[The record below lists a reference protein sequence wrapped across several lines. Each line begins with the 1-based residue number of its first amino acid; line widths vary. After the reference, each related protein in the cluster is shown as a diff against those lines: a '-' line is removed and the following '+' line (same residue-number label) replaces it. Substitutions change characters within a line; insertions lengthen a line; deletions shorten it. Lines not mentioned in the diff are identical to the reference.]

1 MVERFYGI
9 EEVRGSNPLG
19 STRYTL
25 LIMSKKYLELKFLL
39 PLFLVILAALVYWFT
54 KPPSILWVDSG
65 TMVAASYT
73 LGIPNPPGFPFYMLI
88 SHLFAI
94 LPFSNVI
101 TRLELFTIVFSLI
114 ALYLIYR
121 IILLIIESDFFF
133 HIASKTN
140 RNLNFVNQP
149 SKNLKYLSAFFGAVS
164 LAFSYQFWSQSQN
177 TEAFIFTDFFLSLFL
192 YMLLLIQSKKV
203 IFQINQKI
211 NYFQKYLFKGLLVLA
226 FLYGLAAGTNPT
238 IAVLVPGV
246 LFVMY
251 LNRRLFNL
259 QKIIALGLV
268 FFFTLAAVYAYLPIR
283 ASAWPFVNWGN
294 PQTWPLFI
302 GQLRGEGLNI
312 YEPQSGSIN
321 GFTGSPV
328 VFFQSVSHFFYLLL
342 IQFTPLLLPFLA
354 YGLYVTYKKNKYL
367 FWLLMSVPILDV
379 FYAGLYYSGNQE
391 SWFILSYLIA
401 AIFIGLG
408 FFYSVLRLNLK
419 KEHIRFLSLMAFL
432 PLLVWFI
439 PLNRSSHYYSSDYAH
454 NMYSTMGKNAIV
466 IGTGD
471 FFNSLGFYLH
481 VADKY
486 REDIT
491 PVTANVL
498 YVNKWYRD
506 DLRHASNIVVS
517 PKLEDIIQYKAFDE
531 YNRAM
536 NEFIADNIN
545 KRPIYVTPLTLR
557 ASALAATSGGQLVL
571 DSRFKFV
578 PHGLTLQ
585 VVPKDSNIAPDPK
598 AYDFTFQTPNTQKA
612 PFYLERNYVT
622 GYKNLRNEYAYA
634 YEALGDWYFS
644 GGNYDKAFSYYKQA
658 DSWSPGNPEIIS
670 RIGQYYGAKG
680 QTDVARQYFQ
690 NALDLS
696 PDNMGVRFN
705 LAISLANLGRVQEA
719 IQQYKIIEEF
729 SPDPSLSMEAKTA
742 ENSLIK
748 GQTVQN
754 PLPATPSAVIG
765 SVFSNSEENYSF
777 EYPKGWIVAK
787 NAQGLVTATNGKMGK
802 AALNLVFYGKQVTT
816 PQRIDDFVKTG
827 PLKQPG
833 TLLDIQN
840 IGVPGLK
847 AFLEVWGAPGNSS
860 QVIVITNDKWAW
872 QVSVSPGDSTSMSE
886 LNSILST
893 FKPLR

>member
-1 MVERFYGI
+1 MLD
-9 EEVRGSNPLG
+9 N
-19 STRYTL
+19 
-25 LIMSKKYLELKFLL
+25 KYLHPKILL
-39 PLFLVILAALVYWFT
+39 PLFLVILAALVYWIT

-73 LGIPNPPGFPFYMLI
+73 LGIPNPPGFPFYI
-88 SHLFAI
+88 FFSHFFAI
-94 LPFSNVI
+94 LPFANVI
-101 TRLELFTIVFSLI
+101 TRLELFTIIFSLI
-114 ALYLIYR
+114 ALYLIFK
-121 IILLIIESDFFF
+121 IIFLILESDFFF
-133 HIASKTN
+133 QKASKTN
-140 RNLNFVNQP
+140 QSLNFINTP
-149 SKNLKYLSAFFGAVS
+149 SKSLKYLSAFFGAVA
-164 LAFSYQFWSQSQN
+164 LAFSYQYWSQSQN
-177 TEAFIFTDFFLSLFL
+177 TEAFIFTDFFLCLFL
-192 YMLLLIQSKKV
+192 YILLLIQSKKAV
-203 IFQINQKI
+203 FQISQKI
-211 NYFQKYLFKGLLVLA
+211 NSFSDYLFKGLLVLA

-238 IAVLVPGV
+238 IAALVPGV

-259 QKIIALGLV
+259 QKIIILGAV
-268 FFFTLAAVYAYLPIR
+268 FFLILAVVYAYLPIR

-294 PQTWPLFI
+294 PQTWSLFI

-328 VFFQSVSHFFYLLL
+328 IFFQSVSHFFYLLL
-342 IQFTPLLLPFLA
+342 IQFTPLILPFLA
-354 YGLYVTYKKNKYL
+354 YGLYITYKKNNYL
-367 FWLLMSVPILDV
+367 FWFLMSVPILDI

-401 AIFIGLG
+401 AIFIGIG
-408 FFYSVLRLNLK
+408 FYYLVLRLNLK
-419 KEHIRFLSLMAFL
+419 KEHIRLLSLLAFL

-439 PLNRSSHYYSSDYAH
+439 PLNRSSQNYSSDYAR

-506 DLRHASNIVVS
+506 DLRHASDIVVS

-536 NEFIADNIN
+536 NEFIADNIG

-585 VVPKDSNIAPDPK
+585 VVPKNSNVQPDPK
-598 AYDFTFQTPNTQKA
+598 AYDFTFDTPNTQKA

-634 YEALGDWYFS
+634 YEALGDWYFGANS
-644 GGNYDKAFSYYKQA
+644 FDKAFSYYKLA
-658 DSWSPGNPEIIS
+658 DSWSPSNPEIIS

-690 NALDLS
+690 KALDLS
-696 PDNMGVRFN
+696 PENMGIRFN
-705 LAISLANLGRVQEA
+705 LAVSLANLGRIQEA
-719 IQQYKIIEEF
+719 LQQYKIIEQY
-729 SPDPSLSMEAKTA
+729 SSDPTLSMDAKNQ
-742 ENSLIK
+742 ESVLLQ
-748 GQTVQN
+748 GQPVQN
-754 PLPATPSAVIG
+754 SIPATSSAKITG
-765 SVFSNSEENYSF
+765 NIFSNTQGNYSF
-777 EYPKGWIVAK
+777 EYPKGWSITK
-787 NAQGLVTATNGKMGK
+787 NSAGLVYATNGKAGK
-802 AALNLVFYGKQVTT
+802 AALNLSFYGKQVTT

-827 PLKQPG
+827 PLKQAG
-833 TLLDIQN
+833 ALLDVQTIN
-840 IGVPGLK
+840 VPGLK
-847 AFLEVWGAPGNSS
+847 AFLEVWGEAGKSS

-872 QVSVSPGDSTSMSE
+872 QVAVSPGDSTSMND
-886 LNSILST
+886 LNSILNT